1 MSECTTIWEAVR
13 FGTLKDVIEIFKK
26 GDEKIGDASGDSIL
40 FDALANND
48 STARYEIANF
58 LINKGADVKIITEDG
73 MSMFFPLFSLGWQD
87 IVKTTILCKTL
98 LEKGADI
105 TTIYKKEKTVS
116 FKELFNIG
124 TPEMEMLPLYQ
135 LIFSQPG
142 LPLLVKDKWGLTVI
156 EFARRFNR
164 PIAVKMMEDYVKKY
178 NLKEEN

>member
-40 FDALANND
+40 FRALANND
-48 STARYEIANF
+48 STARYEITNF
-58 LINKGADVKIITEDG
+58 LINKGADVKAVTEDG
-73 MSMFFPLFSLGWQD
+73 ISLFFPLFSYGWTD

-116 FKELFNIG
+116 FKGLFNIG
-124 TPEMEMLPLYQ
+124 TPEIEMLPLYQ

-178 NLKEEN
+178 NLKEDS